1 MMYVDA
7 KLFYRGA
14 CPTKEY
20 ISSLQEKLKMRFV
33 NVELKEIQEESFH
46 YASLYTV
53 SHIICPGN
61 PELTLNDTLYSTYVD
76 YKMPVTFEWEYAVYP
91 GSNHVYC
98 KKGDYQVLT
107 YDRSFAILWFF
118 KKFFGR
124 KNVE

>member
-14 CPTKEY
+14 RPTKEY
-20 ISSLQEKLKMRFV
+20 ISYLEQKLKMRFV
-33 NVELKEIQEESFH
+33 KVKLEEITTETFH

-61 PELTLNDTLYSTYVD
+61 PELTLGDTLYCSYVD
-76 YKMPVTFEWEYAVYP
+76 YEMPVTFEWEYAVYP
-91 GSNHVYC
+91 GSHHVYC
-98 KKGDYQVLT
+98 KKGDYQVLI
-107 YDRSFAILWFF
+107 YDSSFAILLFF